1 MPERSNR
8 GKAEGRSG
16 KRPHEEFLELC
27 AISTTGELTEEEQ
40 QKLREHLAVCSE
52 CQQALKEF
60 EATADFGVPLLASKF
75 SPAGLLEDASS
86 TSGLQ
91 KAAETLTSAQT
102 EKVCADADGFK
113 QGTDSFVA
121 NRNGR
126 RFAQVNWTYV
136 WMPLAAALLLM
147 IALGVYSYQAGRHT
161 GFEAARA
168 KSNPVAAELNSK
180 VNALERQISDLS
192 HEREVLN
199 TQLGERDRTIR
210 ALQNE
215 IASGSAALAEMKTA
229 QASLKRSLQNDQAEK
244 LQVAQQRSDF
254 AQKLDAAQESLQ
266 RLKTRLNAMQQERT
280 LDELRANDFEGKIS
294 HLSAQL
300 QDQEQTIA
308 KQRQLLGYDR
318 DIRDLI
324 AARNLY
330 IAEVYDVGRDGSTRK
345 PFGRIFYTKGRS
357 LIFYA
362 YDLDQQPGVT
372 KASTFQAWGQRGPD
386 TQQAL
391 NLGIFYR
398 DDVSGKRWVLKVDN
412 PRELAQIDAVFVTV
426 EPNGG
431 SPRPSGKR
439 LLYAY
444 LRVQP
449 NHP

>member
-1 MPERSNR
+1 MPEGSNR

-52 CQQALKEF
+52 CRQALKEF

-75 SPAGLLEDASS
+75 SPAGLLEEASS

-91 KAAETLTSAQT
+91 KAAETLSSAQT
-102 EKVCADADGFK
+102 EKVCADADRFK

-121 NRNGR
+121 NRKGR

-192 HEREVLN
+192 HERAVLD
-199 TQLGERDRTIR
+199 TQLGEGDRTIR

-215 IASGSAALAEMKTA
+215 IATGSAALAEMKSA

-244 LQVAQQRSDF
+244 QQVARQRSDLH
-254 AQKLDAAQESLQ
+254 QQLDAAEGSLAKLEA
-266 RLKTRLNAMQQERT
+266 RLRLMRRKRT
-280 LDELRANDFEGKIS
+280 LERLRAADLRTRIG
-294 HLSAQL
+294 HLSARL
-300 QDQEQTIA
+300 RDQQQTIA
-308 KQRQLLGYDR
+308 KQQQLLGYDR

-345 PFGRIFYTKGRS
+345 PFGRIFYTKGKS

-372 KASTFQAWGQRGPD
+372 KQSSFQAWGQRSSG
-386 TQQAL
+386 TRQAL
-391 NLGIFYR
+391 NLGIFYE
-398 DDVSGKRWVLKVDN
+398 DSASGRRWVLKVDN
-412 PRELAQIDAVFVTV
+412 ARKLKEIDAVFVTV
-426 EPNGG
+426 EPSGG
-431 SPRPSGKR
+431 SRRPSGKR